1 MTEIIF
7 FVRKDGIFYF
17 FSIFVA
23 WYLTKNNINIIFRT
37 DIKNEKNKII
47 IPFGIEQQEILFN
60 SKIYRMLDNK
70 SNFYKFINKINKTNI
85 KLIKTY
91 DNEYIKNNGE
101 NIKKNFIIKPN
112 DGFGSKG
119 IIYKE
124 DYIYNLIKE
133 FPNHQIQ
140 DIINNDC
147 GYELS
152 CVCKNGKIISNI
164 CIKTKSANR
173 SVFSYVKGITGELCY
188 KKDLL
193 KFAEIILK
201 KIKYNGFIEF
211 EFIKEKDVIY
221 IMECNARISGW
232 VNNEYYY
239 EKIILPYLNEFYNLS
254 IQPKLNY
261 PKNEKV
267 IFSDFDS
274 RVNLVYNMIF
284 DNKKFDNIL
293 NCKDFF
299 YDFLHN
305 L

>member
-1 MTEIIF
+1 MTEIIIY
-7 FVRKDGIFYF
+7 VRKDGIFYF
-17 FSIFVA
+17 FSIFIA
-23 WYLTKNNINIIFRT
+23 WYLTQNNINIIFRT
-37 DIKNEKNKII
+37 DIKYEKNKII
-47 IPFGIEQQEILFN
+47 IPFGVEQQELLYK

-70 SNFYKFINKINKTNI
+70 SNFYKFIKKINKTNI
-85 KLIKTY
+85 KLINSY
-91 DNEYIKNNGE
+91 DNNYIKNNGE

-133 FPNHQIQ
+133 YPEYQIQ

-152 CVCKNGKIISNI
+152 CVCKNGKIISSI
-164 CIKTKSANR
+164 CIKTKLANR
-173 SVFSYVKGITGELCY
+173 SVFSYIKGITGEVCY

-201 KIKYNGFIEF
+201 EIKYNGFIEF
-211 EFIKEKDVIY
+211 EFIKEKDDIY

-254 IQPKLNY
+254 LQPKLNY
-261 PKNEKV
+261 SKNEKI